1 MATSYSIRILLQDTG
16 LFGGVKVVLLHADN
30 LSRLG
35 YEVTV
40 VSTAP
45 SPDWYPLKAPFLQ
58 VEDLACRS
66 LPHVDVVVATYWETI
81 APAMQN
87 DCTEVVHFCQGFEW
101 LFSSNLSRR
110 PEILEAYRLPLPAFV
125 VSPHLGQRLDQDFGR
140 PSKLVLQPL
149 ETFWRPS
156 VRQRLFNR
164 PAGLP
169 FRILVPGPWEGDWKG
184 VKTALRAIKAIRA
197 VPEGPE
203 VRLIRFSQFP
213 LGTEEQSLLEPDEYF
228 DHLKPT
234 EVAALVRGC
243 DVMLAPSWEQEGFG
257 LPVLEAFACGTPVV
271 ASDISSFRAFASE
284 AAVLVPPKNPAAFA
298 QAGLRLLKDR
308 DQWRRM
314 RKSGLSVAQLYQPA
328 SVTRSLEDAVR
339 WVGSGHWREEAP

>member
-1 MATSYSIRILLQDTG
+1 VATSYSIRILLQDTG

-164 PAGLP
+164 PA
-169 FRILVPGPWEGDWKG
+169 
-184 VKTALRAIKAIRA
+184 
-197 VPEGPE
+197 
-203 VRLIRFSQFP
+203 VR
-213 LGTEEQSLLEPDEYF
+213 
-228 DHLKPT
+228 H
-234 EVAALVRGC
+234 
-243 DVMLAPSWEQEGFG
+243 
-257 LPVLEAFACGTPVV
+257 FA
-271 ASDISSFRAFASE
+271 SSFPDPGRETGRASRPPSMPSRRSGASQKHQKSVSFVSRNSRW
-284 AAVLVPPKNPAAFA
+284 AP
-298 QAGLRLLKDR
+298 RSKDSWNR
-308 DQWRRM
+308 T
-314 RKSGLSVAQLYQPA
+314 SISI
-328 SVTRSLEDAVR
+328 T
-339 WVGSGHWREEAP
+339 